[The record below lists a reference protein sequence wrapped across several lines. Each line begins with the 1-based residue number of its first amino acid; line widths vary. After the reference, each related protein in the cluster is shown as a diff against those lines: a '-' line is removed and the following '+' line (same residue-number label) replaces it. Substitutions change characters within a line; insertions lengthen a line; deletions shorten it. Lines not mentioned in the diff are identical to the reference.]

1 MYHIFHYNTCISMVN
16 LILHNDLQQLE
27 EEKQGHGTMMS
38 ISNGRGHV

>member
-1 MYHIFHYNTCISMVN
+1 MVN

>member
-1 MYHIFHYNTCISMVN
+1 MVN

-27 EEKQGHGTMMS
+27 EEKQDHGTMMS